1 MNSHKTWVQIQI
13 TEKKI
18 KVNYLKK
25 GRKLFVERK
34 IGLRKT
40 YLEGERVSIVPNALM
55 EIAQQI

>member
-1 MNSHKTWVQIQI
+1 VQIQI

-40 YLEGERVSIVPNALM
+40 YLEGERVYIVPNALM

>member
-40 YLEGERVSIVPNALM
+40 YLEGERVSIAPNALM
-55 EIAQQI
+55 EIAQKI

>member
-1 MNSHKTWVQIQI
+1 MNSHKIWVQIQI

-40 YLEGERVSIVPNALM
+40 YLEGERVYIVPNALM